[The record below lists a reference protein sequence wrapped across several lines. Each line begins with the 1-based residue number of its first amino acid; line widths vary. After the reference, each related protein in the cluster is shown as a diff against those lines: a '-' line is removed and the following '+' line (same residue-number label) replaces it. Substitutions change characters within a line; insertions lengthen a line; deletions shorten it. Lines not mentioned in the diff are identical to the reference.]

1 LVLRLHL
8 ITQIA
13 TAAAEQSTAT
23 EQINNSMDQIANLVK
38 ESAAGAQQSA
48 QACQDLSGLA
58 FELQKLVSN
67 FRLDRGGSAVHH
79 GNRAPGGPGSDA
91 WRSGK
96 ALAASAG

>member
-1 LVLRLHL
+1 MLRLHL

-13 TAAAEQSTAT
+13 SAAAEQSTAT

-79 GNRAPGGPGSDA
+79 CNRAPGGPGSDT